1 MILWFYHIYLYF
13 LLFEVSPKC
22 LGSNIVNDVE
32 DWFESYFFKYVMLY
46 LNVGTV
52 VSSFKSFTG
61 VVSMALDD

>member
-1 MILWFYHIYLYF
+1 MMLKTGLNPI
-13 LLFEVSPKC
+13 
-22 LGSNIVNDVE
+22 
-32 DWFESYFFKYVMLY
+32 FFKYVMLY